1 MIETDLR
8 LGSGRMLHVYDT
20 GADAGHPLTV
30 FWHHGTPNVGAPPQ
44 PLLPVSERL
53 GIRWVSHDRPGYG
66 GSTPVPGRTVASAAD
81 DVAAVAD
88 SLGIEQF
95 AVMGHS
101 GGSAH
106 AWACGALLPD
116 RVVAVVAVS
125 GLAPY
130 SAEGLDWFAGMA
142 EGGVAGLSAAAQ
154 GREAKERYEASE
166 PDTDPGFTTADQAAL
181 SGSWS
186 WFLDVVRPA
195 LAAGAGPMIDD
206 DLAYVAPWGFDPAD
220 VSAPILIVHGE
231 DDRVVPSAHGAWLA
245 THCPTAELWLR
256 PGEGHI
262 SVMSAAEAALDWLVS
277 AASITEG

>member
-1 MIETDLR
+1 MR
-8 LGSGRMLHVYDT
+8 P

-66 GSTPVPGRTVASAAD
+66 GSTPVPGRTVASATH

-106 AWACGALLPD
+106 ALACGVLLPD

-130 SAEGLDWFAGMA
+130 SAEGHDWFAGMA

-154 GREAKERYEASE
+154 GREAKERYLNGIRRSNG
-166 PDTDPGFTTADQAAL
+166 DGHRTDQ
-181 SGSWS
+181 
-186 WFLDVVRPA
+186 RPEH
-195 LAAGAGPMIDD
+195 GDD
-206 DLAYVAPWGFDPAD
+206 DRQR
-220 VSAPILIVHGE
+220 HGSQYFRRE
-231 DDRVVPSAHGAWLA
+231 
-245 THCPTAELWLR
+245 LR
-256 PGEGHI
+256 PCPMQ
-262 SVMSAAEAALDWLVS
+262 V
-277 AASITEG
+277 